1 MVRRSLLVLVL
12 AIAAG
17 CTYPDPTGYRVFGQE
32 KLRQVKQNPKRH
44 TGELLAFRGLVT
56 DTEEGQDQTAF
67 RMLVQDQS
75 AGRTADPSG
84 DNSLFV
90 VYPSAKTT
98 VAKDHYVK
106 VLGYVRETAV
116 GESLL
121 GEKVSSLTL
130 EAIAVYDEFT
140 RYAFRLSQDEQ
151 LFRKWQTGKPL
162 VSD

>member
-1 MVRRSLLVLVL
+1 MVRKTLLLVACAVVG
-12 AIAAG
+12 G

-44 TGELLAFRGLVT
+44 TGELLAFGGLVT
-56 DTEEGQDQTAF
+56 DTEEGQGHTAF

-75 AGRTADPSG
+75 TSQTADPSSES
-84 DNSLFV
+84 SLFV

-98 VAKDHYVK
+98 VAKGHMVK
-106 VLGYVRETAV
+106 VLGRIRETAA
-116 GESLL
+116 GKSLL

-130 EAIAVYDEFT
+130 EAVAVYDEFT

-162 VSD
+162 ASD